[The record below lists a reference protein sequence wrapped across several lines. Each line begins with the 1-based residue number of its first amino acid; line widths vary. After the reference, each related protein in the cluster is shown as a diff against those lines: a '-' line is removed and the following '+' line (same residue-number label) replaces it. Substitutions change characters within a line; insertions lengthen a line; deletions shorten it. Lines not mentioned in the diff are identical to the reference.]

1 VQWYKEASTLKQQTI
16 LRDLLAKLEKQFTET
31 TKLDGMIRE
40 NMRGLGYN
48 INTWDI
54 I

>member
-1 VQWYKEASTLKQQTI
+1 MY
-16 LRDLLAKLEKQFTET
+16 LLAKLEKQFTET

-54 I
+54 IYLYDGFFLNLPNS